1 MAKMHDRKSTESDCF
16 QNALERMEY
25 VFDTFDHV
33 CVSFSG
39 GKDSTAC
46 LNLALKIATEKKRL
60 PLDVVS
66 FDEEAIPPETV
77 EYMQRVA
84 DRDDIRF
91 RWFCIPLEHR
101 NACSSKQPYWYC
113 WAPEDRKLWVRDLP
127 PSAITEPLTKKRC
140 GIPDLVPF
148 LYDVRNGLTAN
159 ILGIRTQE
167 SITRYRSIASKS
179 GKLCYIKSPS
189 TCKHVQNVYPIY
201 DWMVEDV
208 WIAPEIYGWD
218 YNRAYETMT
227 KAGIPF
233 NLQRCCPPF
242 GEQPIRGLHL
252 FKTCWPQLWAK
263 MVDRVHGAATAARYA
278 NTDLYGVKVK
288 DDVYDDGMDWRSR
301 TLHAMNL
308 LSTKSRAE
316 VADAI
321 AQCISTHRNK
331 SPNEMPDLDPDPIS
345 GYCWKDI
352 YLIAKIGGNK
362 FGRQTQKVNLKAF
375 HNLEK
380 AKANEEK

>member
-1 MAKMHDRKSTESDCF
+1 MAKIYKRKSTDNDCF

-33 CVSFSG
+33 CVQFSG

-46 LNLALKIATEKKRL
+46 LNLALKMATEKKRL

-84 DRDDIRF
+84 DRDDVRF

-101 NACSSKQPYWYC
+101 NACSSQQPYWYC

-127 PSAITEPLTKKRC
+127 PNAITEPLTKKRC
-140 GIPDLVPF
+140 GMPDLTPF
-148 LYDVRNGLTAN
+148 LFDSKKGLTAN

-167 SITRYRSIASKS
+167 SMTRYRSIATKS
-179 GKLCYIKSPS
+179 GELCYIKGPS
-189 TCKHVQNVYPIY
+189 ACKHVQNVYPIY

-208 WIAPEIYGWD
+208 WIAPEIHGWD

-233 NLQRCCPPF
+233 SLQRCCPPF
-242 GEQPIRGLHL
+242 GEQPIRGLHK
-252 FKTCWPQLWAK
+252 FKTCWPQLWSK
-263 MVDRVHGAATAARYA
+263 MVNRVHGAATAARYA
-278 NTDLYGVKVK
+278 NTDLYGMSTK
-288 DDVYDDGMDWRSR
+288 DDSHDDGLDWRSR
-301 TLHAMNL
+301 TLHIMNTL
-308 LSTKSRAE
+308 TPRSRAE
-316 VADAI
+316 VAKAI
-321 AQCISTHRNK
+321 SGIINNHRNRT
-331 SPNEMPDLDPDPIS
+331 SNNMPDADPDPIS
-345 GYCWKDI
+345 GFCWKDI
-352 YLIAKIGGNK
+352 FIIAKTGGDK
-362 FGRQTQKVNLKAF
+362 FGRQSQKVVTKAIV
-375 HNLEK
+375 NRIK
-380 AKANEEK
+380 AEANEGK

>member
-1 MAKMHDRKSTESDCF
+1 MSNLHARKQTESDCF

-84 DRDDIRF
+84 DRDDIKF

-101 NACSSKQPYWYC
+101 NACSTSQPYWYC

-127 PSAITEPLTKKRC
+127 PSAITEPLTKKRG

-148 LYDVRNGLTAN
+148 LYDMRNGLTAN

-167 SITRYRSIASKS
+167 SMTRYRAIASKS
-179 GKLCYIKSPS
+179 GKLCYIKEPS
-189 TCKHVQNVYPIY
+189 ACKHVQNVYPIY

-208 WIAPEIYGWD
+208 WIAPEIHGWD

-227 KAGIPF
+227 KAGISF
-233 NLQRCCPPF
+233 SQQRCCPPF
-242 GEQPIRGLHL
+242 GEQPIRGLHK

-278 NTDLYGVKVK
+278 NTDLYGMNVK
-288 DDVYDDGMDWRSR
+288 DDVPDDGMDWRSR
-301 TLHAMNL
+301 TLHTMNL
-308 LSTKSRAE
+308 LSPRSRAE
-316 VADAI
+316 VANAV
-321 AQCISTHRNK
+321 AQCVKAHRNK
-331 SPNEMPDLDPDPIS
+331 SPNEMPDVNPDPIS

-352 YLIAKIGGNK
+352 YVIAKVGGDK
-362 FGRQTQKVNLKAF
+362 FNRQKQKVASKAIGNLM
-375 HNLEK
+375 K
-380 AKANEEK
+380 AKANEGK